1 MTRTRS
7 LLAAPAAAV
16 LLLGIVGGTAF
27 AQEDTGPGTQACTDA
42 TNAAIEATAAAESM
56 NLQLGVS
63 LEEIER
69 LKLSANV
76 ELAEQKIA
84 AINVALG
91 AEADRAAAC
100 TPPETPDPT
109 PEPTPT
115 PSPSPEPP
123 ADDVDPP
130 YETCGEAIAA
140 GAIMPAV
147 LGVNDSY
154 QADLDSDGDGVAC
167 EANEGT
173 DGTSGGTGSG
183 GGDTSGTSGSGS
195 GDFSQLDDVPSLA
208 AETGGGPA

>member
-27 AQEDTGPGTQACTDA
+27 AQEDTGAGTQACTDA

-100 TPPETPDPT
+100 APPQTPDPT

-115 PSPSPEPP
+115 PSSSPEPP

-173 DGTSGGTGSG
+173 SGGTGSA
-183 GGDTSGTSGSGS
+183 GGDTGGSGS